1 MDVKNAIVQDGLALS
16 AGDDTGASAIDLV
29 TNILRPE
36 FTFTT
41 DEEITSARLVQVSH
55 LASGVQGKTPLAAY
69 DLTITETEAD
79 DGFTYDAALTL
90 ATDQLSHGLW
100 AIETTDV
107 AGNIGVSDTSGLGV
121 NSDYSTNL
129 NIVSKTNG
137 VFVVDTVAAPDA
149 NITIESVE
157 SEGGYIN
164 QYEQTATL
172 KINILPGRDASDNA
186 NANLQVADITV

>member
-1 MDVKNAIVQDGLALS
+1 MISPETLGLETVVLVEGDLDGGAFASLSMDVKDAIVQDGLALS

-90 ATDQLSHGLW
+90 ATDH
-100 AIETTDV
+100 
-107 AGNIGVSDTSGLGV
+107 
-121 NSDYSTNL
+121 STR
-129 NIVSKTNG
+129 
-137 VFVVDTVAAPDA
+137 FV
-149 NITIESVE
+149 
-157 SEGGYIN
+157 GY
-164 QYEQTATL
+164 
-172 KINILPGRDASDNA
+172 
-186 NANLQVADITV
+186 